1 MKKFIV
7 LFICF
12 AAFLA
17 EAQDGTNVVSTNVVP
32 PVVYTNTEPV
42 VSTNVLVVVV
52 PTYVQSWPKH
62 LVYDGSVW
70 VNPTPEQCRRA
81 GYELEANRPPPSA
94 EEIAAAQVAAQLAAQ
109 IVASNAAIAQAEQD
123 ARNAEILAEYTAKT
137 NRIRTYRDAYAN
149 GTGQLCAL
157 AGIPTARVL
166 TMEQIQ
172 EAVMPLLSGPYAGMV
187 NGILILLT
195 NLEMKLTKED
205 GPNALDNI

>member
-1 MKKFIV
+1 
-7 LFICF
+7 
-12 AAFLA
+12 LA
-17 EAQDGTNVVSTNVVP
+17 EAQDGTNTVFTNVVP

-62 LVYDGSVW
+62 LAYDGSVW
-70 VNPTPEQCRRA
+70 INATPEQCRRA
-81 GYELEANRPPPSA
+81 GYELEANRPPPTA
-94 EEIAAAQVAAQLAAQ
+94 EELAITAAQALVAAQIA
-109 IVASNAAIAQAEQD
+109 ASNAAIAQAEQD

-137 NRIRTYRDAYAN
+137 NRIRAYRDAYAN